1 MRLFLAVRFGGEM
14 RKSLSDCTEKLKAA
28 ALRGRF
34 TSGEN
39 LHLTLAFLGETDRE
53 EDVRR
58 AMDSVAAPPFELR
71 TGGLGRFPRGGV
83 CWAGTEPCPP
93 LFDLQRRLSAAL
105 RGSGFRLETRPFVP
119 HITLGRET
127 VFPRDADFESLRPA
141 PARMTVE
148 SFSLMRS
155 ERACG
160 GMIYTERYARR
171 LEEDR

>member
-1 MRLFLAVRFGGEM
+1 MRLFLAVRFAGEM
-14 RKSLSDCTEKLKAA
+14 RKSLSDCTEQLKAA

-93 LFDLQRRLSAAL
+93 LFDL
-105 RGSGFRLETRPFVP
+105 
-119 HITLGRET
+119 
-127 VFPRDADFESLRPA
+127 
-141 PARMTVE
+141 
-148 SFSLMRS
+148 
-155 ERACG
+155 
-160 GMIYTERYARR
+160 
-171 LEEDR
+171 